1 MKRNR
6 ILQFSCY
13 LLLLGFGILLCL
25 MPACDSNEKKPED
38 PPETETEDNEDTED
52 PPETETEDNEDDT
65 EDPPETETE
74 DNEDDTE
81 DPPETETEDNEEE
94 PDDPPAKVQYKKD
107 SILLIKSEQYYYC
120 ARVTKDTDTN
130 AKEVPVHIYAE
141 HLQEQLGETI
151 AVDKVHRTRSMPP
164 GGWGTNSRAAEY
176 FKDAEWTFTWDA
188 LEMEDHYIVPLE
200 DGEKH
205 RVELKDIRVPIPV
218 KR

>member
-38 PPETETEDNEDTED
+38 PPETEDNDEDTED
-52 PPETETEDNEDDT
+52 PPETETEDNDEDTEDPPETEKEDNDDT

-74 DNEDDTE
+74 DND
-81 DPPETETEDNEEE
+81 EE

-107 SILLIKSEQYYYC
+107 SILLIASEQYYYC

-141 HLQEQLGETI
+141 HLREQIGETI
-151 AVDKVHRTRSMPP
+151 AVDKVHFTRDMPP
-164 GGWGTNSRAAEY
+164 GGWGTNSVAAEY

-188 LEMEDHYIVPLE
+188 TEMEDHYIVPLE

-218 KR
+218 RR